1 MTVFCAGVPWN
12 CALDVFTIG
21 CVAAEL
27 HLGKLLF
34 PQGIESSREHLA
46 LVERIVCP
54 FPMDF
59 ATRYESGHPGTFRID
74 GTVTVVFPPG
84 NAVLEK
90 EKHGPAMRRIQCA
103 LPLAVSITHFPCPVE
118 CI

>member
-1 MTVFCAGVPWN
+1 M
-12 CALDVFTIG
+12 FTIG

-46 LVERIVCP
+46 LVERIISP
-54 FPMDF
+54 FTPAF
-59 ATRYESGHPGTFRID
+59 ATRYESNHPGTFRIC
-74 GTVTVVFPPG
+74 GTATVLFPPD
-84 NAVLEK
+84 NALLEK

-103 LPLAVSITHFPCPVE
+103 LPLAVSFTLLPYPLEHT
-118 CI
+118 